1 MVPSI
6 PDMAPRKKILRV
18 EEALSKP
25 LGLSSL
31 TNAAKGNPN
40 RKTGNKNWSEDGLF
54 GIEQAI

>member
-6 PDMAPRKKILRV
+6 PDMALRKKILRA
-18 EEALSKP
+18 EALSKL

-40 RKTGNKNWSEDGLF
+40 RKTGNKNWSEDGLY
-54 GIEQAI
+54 GIERAI

>member
-6 PDMAPRKKILRV
+6 PDMALRKKLRA
-18 EEALSKP
+18 EALSKP

-40 RKTGNKNWSEDGLF
+40 RKTGNKN
-54 GIEQAI
+54 

>member
-6 PDMAPRKKILRV
+6 PDMALRKKILRA
-18 EEALSKP
+18 EALSKP

-40 RKTGNKNWSEDGLF
+40 RKTGNKN
-54 GIEQAI
+54 